1 MSCRLDHPIS
11 QLQASPGRRERLSPR
26 YRVVMPNRN
35 YPFADILRALMLT
48 AIVVALTIRPLSLA
62 AQSPAVDTTV
72 AIFAD
77 HAIPDAQWSAIF
89 ASIRSELASN
99 DPELAPITG
108 PSSPEQI
115 SAQLQLF
122 RGDRISPGIV
132 LSNSISVYLHGDC
145 ATAFAPRIALSSLHD
160 MPADAL
166 GWVRQQRGRIEPF
179 IHINCAL
186 ITQILRS
193 STVRRTVD
201 DANRIVALAIARI
214 FLHEWLHIATQSPH
228 HARSGIAKA
237 DFSVHDL
244 IDFRPRPTAPAS
256 ATGTQSFL
264 AAPRGPAH
272 GK

>member
-1 MSCRLDHPIS
+1 
-11 QLQASPGRRERLSPR
+11 
-26 YRVVMPNRN
+26 MPNRN
-35 YPFADILRALMLT
+35 SQFAHILRALMLT
-48 AIVVALTIRPLSLA
+48 AIVVAITIHPLSLA

-77 HAIPDAQWSAIF
+77 HAIPEAQWSAIL
-89 ASIRSELASN
+89 ASIRGELASN

-132 LSNSISVYLHGDC
+132 LSHSISVYLHGDC
-145 ATAFAPRIALSSLHD
+145 ATALAPRIALSSSHGV
-160 MPADAL
+160 PADAL

-201 DANRIVALAIARI
+201 EANRSVALAIARI
-214 FLHEWLHIATQSPH
+214 LLHEWLHIATQSPH

-237 DFSVHDL
+237 DFSIHDL
-244 IDFRPRPTAPAS
+244 TAPRARPTARPGIADS
-256 ATGTQSFL
+256 QAFFPTPPSS
-264 AAPRGPAH
+264 AH

>member
-1 MSCRLDHPIS
+1 MRTNS
-11 QLQASPGRRERLSPR
+11 
-26 YRVVMPNRN
+26 
-35 YPFADILRALMLT
+35 FAAILRALIL
-48 AIVVALTIRPLSLA
+48 ALIVAAFAFRPLSLA

-77 HAIPDAQWSAIF
+77 HAISDAQWSAIF

-108 PSSPEQI
+108 PSSPEQV

-132 LSNSISVYLHGDC
+132 LSKSISVYLHGDC
-145 ATAFAPRIALSSLHD
+145 ATAFAPRIALSSMHD

-201 DANRIVALAIARI
+201 DANRILALAIARI
-214 FLHEWLHIATQSPH
+214 LLHEWLHIATQSPH

-237 DFSVHDL
+237 EFSANDL
-244 IDFRPRPTAPAS
+244 IDLRPRPIARPRVAENQSLFAAPAS
-256 ATGTQSFL
+256 SV
-264 AAPRGPAH
+264 H